1 MQLLG
6 KLEIKSKEKIIEFLN
21 SEQTGRIS
29 SIDAD
34 GYPQIIP
41 MNFVFLNDVIYMHS
55 HTRGEKLENIK
66 KNEKVGFEV
75 DRSLEFLPSY
85 FSDPKDASLADTLY
99 ISVVIKGK
107 GTILDDKGEKTLA
120 LNGLMTK
127 YQPEGGYEPIRSEMD
142 VLDEVAVIKII
153 PKTLRGKYK
162 IGQGLRHEERME
174 LAKKILE
181 RNSVTAKKT
190 LSIMGFSVTDNGI
203 KLEKDVN
210 WWDGWIFIIF
220 YGEVIKCQTQQLMM
234 QYDF

>member
-6 KLEIKSKEKIIEFLN
+6 RLEIKSKEKIAEFLN

-29 SIDAD
+29 SIDSE

-55 HTRGEKLENIK
+55 HTKGEKLENIK
-66 KNEKVGFEV
+66 RNQKVGFEV

-99 ISVVIKGK
+99 ISVVIKGL
-107 GTILDDKGEKTLA
+107 GSIIGDRDEKTLA

-127 YQPEGGYEPIRSEMD
+127 YQPEGGYEPIKPEMD
-142 VLDEVAVIKII
+142 VLNEVAVIKIV
-153 PKTLRGKYK
+153 PMTLRGKYK
-162 IGQGLRHEERME
+162 IGQGLRHEERIE
-174 LAKKILE
+174 LGGKILE
-181 RNSVTAKKT
+181 RNSATAKET
-190 LSIMGFSVTDNGI
+190 LEIMGFSVSDNGI

-210 WWDGWIFIIF
+210 W
-220 YGEVIKCQTQQLMM
+220 
-234 QYDF
+234 